1 MRRIIRQVKREVRY
15 EVSDEL
21 WSEPD
26 MTRIFT
32 ENFDA
37 DFTIWPTAEI
47 PNVGMVMTVLSNKS
61 PEPTAVGACRSAVA
75 VHGYGLRVAHARSL
89 GGTAR

>member
-1 MRRIIRQVKREVRY
+1 
-15 EVSDEL
+15 
-21 WSEPD
+21 